1 MHATRDTVILIV
13 SRGAGGRVMRGVRRL
28 LANHEEKGMR
38 VESRRRKKVELS
50 VRGMVWFPSGW
61 RGWRVMV
68 VARSAW
74 SRRGVAPEQA
84 NAPDRGHVAC

>member
-1 MHATRDTVILIV
+1 MHPTAGTLLVIV
-13 SRGAGGRVMRGVRRL
+13 SNGAGRRVMPGGRRL